1 RRRADDPSPELR
13 MPVVSIAASHRG
25 QLADVL
31 LEARAV
37 DRAVLLFRRSEMP
50 ADLGAALMRRLGRT
64 GGRRTDP
71 RSIRIL
77 SVRRAHG
84 HERHDRAHAGHGTS
98 DSAHA
103 TPPSQNPKPF
113 LRGCAPAFD
122 SPPRSLAFSHR
133 PTMRSPNP

>member
-84 HERHDRAHAGHGTS
+84 HGRHDRAHAGHGTS
-98 DSAHA
+98 DPAHA
-103 TPPSQNPKPF
+103 APPSQKSKPF
-113 LRGCAPAFD
+113 LRGSGPALYTAP
-122 SPPRSLAFSHR
+122 PPLPFFRR
-133 PTMRSPNP
+133 QTT